1 MMIILKNIINNYQIL
16 QDIYLI
22 QVLENTLVD
31 NVFKIME
38 EIIQMELGME

>member
-1 MMIILKNIINNYQIL
+1 MIILKNIINNYQIL

>member
-1 MMIILKNIINNYQIL
+1 MIIIIKNIINNYQIL

-38 EIIQMELGME
+38 EIIQMELEME